1 MADKDSTS
9 NRTTPKVC
17 KAAKATRKAHLRNKS
32 RINPKVIANIVF
44 IPPETRK
51 IRALSDWDTAF
62 RSYVNTLSNDEQT
75 IVKKCLLF
83 TCAKPE
89 NREHLHGKCPVIPFL
104 TKKSQSKSVMEA

>member
-32 RINPKVIANIVF
+32 RINPKVIASIVF
-44 IPPETRK
+44 INPETRK
-51 IRALSDWDTAF
+51 IRALSDWETAF
-62 RSYVNTLSNDEQT
+62 KSYVNALSSDEQT
-75 IVKKCLLF
+75 IVRKCLIF

-89 NREHLHGKCPVIPFL
+89 NREYLHGKCPVILFS
-104 TKKSQSKSVMEA
+104 TIRK